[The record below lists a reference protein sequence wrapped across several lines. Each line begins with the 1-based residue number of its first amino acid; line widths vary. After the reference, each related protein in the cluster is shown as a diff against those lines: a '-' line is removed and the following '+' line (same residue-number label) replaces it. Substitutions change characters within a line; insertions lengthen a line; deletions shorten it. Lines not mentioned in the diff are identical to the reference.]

1 MEIKP
6 YWVLV
11 VGFLLLLVYVIVV
24 VRGSTPW
31 FSKSYRPGPSF
42 WVQAGGGGNLRGVEG
57 FTSET
62 PIFTMFGVEWC
73 GFCQKTKPMFLEMA
87 GTESKVT
94 IGGQDVLLRYVDPEK
109 EPAAAAGYK
118 VEGYPAF
125 YLDHAGGR
133 DMYDSN
139 VRTPEAI
146 LAFVQKKLGL

>member
-11 VGFLLLLVYVIVV
+11 AGFLLLLVYVMVV

-42 WVQAGGGGNLRGVEG
+42 WVQPGGGGFLKGIEG
-57 FTSET
+57 FTSDT
-62 PIFTMFGVEWC
+62 PTFTMFGVEWC
-73 GFCQKTKPMFLEMA
+73 GFCKKTKPIFDSM
-87 GTESKVT
+87 GTKVT

-118 VEGYPAF
+118 LEGYPAF

-133 DMYDSN
+133 EMYDSN
-139 VRTPEAI
+139 ERTPEAI
-146 LAFVQKKLGL
+146 LAFVQQKLGL